1 MSDMIV
7 SLDTFLENV
16 EVVSSNGETFFSA
29 LEKLIST
36 SSQAVDYHVH
46 RLFLINSIGVLE
58 VDRQGRKFFDI
69 ELKNSEG
76 DIISHIDT
84 SMDSKLLIGPHTHD
98 IRKRIV
104 MCNSSYSPVRIRI
117 FVNDSD
123 RVYVSYRVI
132 VLSGDLK
139 NQLMA
144 VPILVCDN
152 ISYANGSC

>member
-1 MSDMIV
+1 MSDNIV

-16 EVVSSNGETFFSA
+16 EVVSSNGGTFISA

-98 IRKRIV
+98 TRKRIV
-104 MCNSSYSPVRIRI
+104 MCNSSYSPARIRI

-132 VLSGDLK
+132 VLSGGLK

-152 ISYANGSC
+152 ISYSNGSC

>member
-1 MSDMIV
+1 
-7 SLDTFLENV
+7 
-16 EVVSSNGETFFSA
+16 
-29 LEKLIST
+29 
-36 SSQAVDYHVH
+36 
-46 RLFLINSIGVLE
+46 
-58 VDRQGRKFFDI
+58 
-69 ELKNSEG
+69 
-76 DIISHIDT
+76 
-84 SMDSKLLIGPHTHD
+84 MDSKLLIGPHTHD

-104 MCNSSYSPVRIRI
+104 MCNSSYSHARIRI

-152 ISYANGSC
+152 ISYANGCC